1 MTPQEMD
8 DMLQDECPEAVLI
21 GDEKTRLNYY
31 YAIVGI
37 DANNGRV
44 VYSRYKLVTAF
55 MSEGM
60 TEEEALEWISYN
72 IDRSLP
78 YQGEHAPIIMDEVLE
93 VDAGDTDTG
102 RGPDD

>member
-21 GDEKTRLNYY
+21 GDEKTRLNYH

-37 DANNGRV
+37 DSNNGRV

-102 RGPDD
+102 GGPDD

>member
-1 MTPQEMD
+1 MTSQEFD
-8 DMLQDECPEAVLI
+8 DMLSEEYPEAVLI
-21 GDEKTRLNYY
+21 GDEKTRKNYH

-37 DANNGRV
+37 DANNQCV

-78 YQGEHAPIIMDEVLE
+78 YQGEHAPIIMDDVDEVY
-93 VDAGDTDTG
+93 DGDSDTG
-102 RGPDD
+102 GKPSN